1 MKGHPMSFASLTRI
15 AGFIVILIAQPSF
28 AHVTLET
35 AQAAPNSTY
44 KGVLRVPHGC
54 KGEATTTV
62 RIQIPEG
69 VIGVKPMPKPGWTLN
84 TVTGT
89 YTRTYDYFGMP
100 ASSGVT
106 EIIWSGG
113 SLPDAHYDEFV
124 FRARLTGELD
134 EEIYFPSIQQ
144 CATGAER
151 WTEIPAKG
159 QDAHALKSPA
169 PSVRIVQAQ
178 TSASTTDAPV
188 KQGALLIE
196 TPWSRVTPKGA
207 KVAGGYVR
215 ITNTGTAPDRLIGGS
230 FSASGRIEVHEMSV
244 SGGIMRMRELDQ
256 GLEIA
261 PGATVELKP
270 GGYHLMFMDMQRDLQ
285 AGEMVK
291 GTLVFA
297 NAGTVNIAYRIAPLG
312 ATSGASGHTH
322 H

>member
-1 MKGHPMSFASLTRI
+1 MSFASFLRI
-15 AGFIVILIAQPSF
+15 AGFLVILSSQPSF

-54 KGEATTTV
+54 KSEATTTI

-69 VIGVKPMPKPGWTLN
+69 VIAVKPMPKSGWTLT
-84 TVTGT
+84 TVTGA
-89 YTRTYDYFGMP
+89 YAKTYDYFGTP
-100 ASSGVT
+100 TSSGVT

-124 FRARLTGELD
+124 FRVCLTGELG

-144 CATGAER
+144 CATGTER
-151 WTEIPAKG
+151 WTEIPEKG
-159 QDAHALKSPA
+159 QNAHALKSPA

-178 TSASTTDAPV
+178 ASASTTDTPV
-188 KQGALLIE
+188 KLGTLLIE

-207 KVAGGYVR
+207 KVAGGYIR
-215 ITNTGTAPDRLIGGS
+215 ITNTGTTPDRLIGGS
-230 FSASGRIEVHEMSV
+230 FAASGRLEVHEMSTT
-244 SGGIMRMRELDQ
+244 GGIMRMRELDK

-261 PGATVELKP
+261 PGSMVELKP

-285 AGEMVK
+285 AGELVQ

-297 NAGTVNIAYRIAPLG
+297 SAGTASVAFRIAPLG
-312 ATSGASGHTH
+312 ATSAAGGHTH